1 MTRDIARRETVLL
14 VDDAPDE
21 VRMLVD
27 ALEDAGFTT
36 LVATD
41 GESALARLA
50 RITPEVV
57 LLDARMPGID
67 GFETCRRLRATPGMT
82 AVPILFMTGLHETER
97 IIEGLDAGGNDYLV
111 KPVVPSVLVARIRA
125 HLRVARLYAPP
136 SAPLPASLPAPPP
149 GLPRAG
155 GLTPREADVI
165 EWVAKGK
172 TNRDIAEIL
181 GMSPRTVNKHLEHIY
196 AKLGVE
202 TRTAAV
208 AQFGRLRAAAGWR

>member
-1 MTRDIARRETVLL
+1 MTPAPARRETVLL

-21 VRMLVD
+21 LRMLAD
-27 ALEDAGFTT
+27 ALEDAGYTT

-41 GESALARLA
+41 GESAIARIA
-50 RITPEVV
+50 RITPDVV

-67 GFETCRRLRATPGMT
+67 GFETCRRLRAIDAMA
-82 AVPILFMTGLHETER
+82 AVPIIFMTGLHETER
-97 IIEGLDAGGNDYLV
+97 IVEGLDAGGNDYLV

-125 HLRVARLYAPP
+125 HLRAARLSAP
-136 SAPLPASLPAPPP
+136 SAPAAPAPAA
-149 GLPRAG
+149 LARLS
-155 GLTPREADVI
+155 GLTPREIDVI

-181 GMSPRTVNKHLEHIY
+181 DMSPRTVNKHLEHIY

-208 AQFGRLRAAAGWR
+208 AQFGRLRAGSGTR

>member
-1 MTRDIARRETVLL
+1 MTPAPARRETVLL

-21 VRMLVD
+21 LRMLAD
-27 ALEDAGFTT
+27 ALEDAGYTT

-41 GESALARLA
+41 GESAIARIA
-50 RITPEVV
+50 RITPDVV

-67 GFETCRRLRATPGMT
+67 GFETCRRLRAIDAMA
-82 AVPILFMTGLHETER
+82 AVPIIFMTGLHETER
-97 IIEGLDAGGNDYLV
+97 IVEGLDAGGNDYLV

-125 HLRVARLYAPP
+125 HLRAARLSAP
-136 SAPLPASLPAPPP
+136 SAPPPAALAALS
-149 GLPRAG
+149 
-155 GLTPREADVI
+155 GLTPREIDVI

-181 GMSPRTVNKHLEHIY
+181 DMSPRTVNKHLEHIY

-208 AQFGRLRAAAGWR
+208 AQFGRLRAGSGTR